1 MALCS
6 SRWRDTDF
14 HTPDPLWEP
23 LLSTQ
28 WVVGTSAG
36 QKQAEREA
44 LHSTSYSVRLENE
57 HWRTEGGGGLRSS
70 NPPPRNSE
78 GPPKSCQ
85 TYVDCENC

>member
-70 NPPPRNSE
+70 NPPPPNSQ
-78 GPPKSCQ
+78 GPPKTAQ
-85 TYVDCENC
+85 T